1 MSNLIVTISREFG
14 SGGRKVGELLALG
27 LNVPFYDKE
36 IIEITAEKSGL
47 SPEFIA
53 SAEENTRRSFLFNIA
68 TASYPDMKYTRCV

>member
-47 SPEFIA
+47 SPE
-53 SAEENTRRSFLFNIA
+53 SV
-68 TASYPDMKYTRCV
+68 SYTHLDVYKRQG